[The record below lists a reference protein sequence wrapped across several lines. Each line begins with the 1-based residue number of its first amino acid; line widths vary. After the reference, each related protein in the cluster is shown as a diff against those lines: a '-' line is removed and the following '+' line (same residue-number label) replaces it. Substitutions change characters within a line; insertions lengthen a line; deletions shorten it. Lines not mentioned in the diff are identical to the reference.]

1 MNNYKRIP
9 CPDCE
14 GIGIIRPFK
23 PIAFAGETPVVF
35 QMEACPR
42 CHGNRTICVPLTF
55 ADWIR
60 SMTDEELAG
69 ALIELTNGYDPAAW
83 YCQNKQECGDLMDA
97 DEEIPNEMCKA
108 CLLAKLRQPY
118 EKTRLPKG
126 MYLDKQE
133 SGLLEED

>member
-1 MNNYKRIP
+1 MMDKTTP
-9 CPDCE
+9 MKS
-14 GIGIIRPFK
+14 RPLVDVTCK
-23 PIAFAGETPVVF
+23 LGTKGCYEDG
-35 QMEACPR
+35 R
-42 CHGNRTICVPLTF
+42 CHALGNCENKISTF

-118 EKTRLPKG
+118 EKTRLPSG